1 MKERMTRIL
10 RYIGAAL
17 IFGLLVLAVLGI
29 GAHLGSQQH
38 IATQARSLGPTVSH
52 LERIGELA
60 SARIHVTDILMADG
74 EGFRGAWLIK
84 GDALLACDV
93 SRAKILNFNP
103 TARTATLRLPPLRVS
118 ARRSPR
124 VTNQPPPPQLHD
136 RKGRVAIGLTLA
148 ILSFP
153 LMASCD
159 RTPKRPAPTNPL
171 PNKPVSIKPSPPA
184 RPGRTI
190 IFQGLDNDFRGSTTV
205 LPDDRVIHHKEPP

>member
-29 GAHLGSQQH
+29 GAHLGSQQP

-93 SRAKILNFNP
+93 SRAKILNLNP
-103 TARTATLRLPPLRVS
+103 AARTATLRLPPLRVTS
-118 ARRSPR
+118 ARVDHTKTKTWSVEKKSWLPWTGGNQSVFRDAAMHHAQQLIEATASSSQHLEPSKAQAELLISR
-124 VTNQPPPPQLHD
+124 MYELMDWKVT
-136 RKGRVAIGLTLA
+136 V
-148 ILSFP
+148 
-153 LMASCD
+153 
-159 RTPKRPAPTNPL
+159 
-171 PNKPVSIKPSPPA
+171 
-184 RPGRTI
+184 
-190 IFQGLDNDFRGSTTV
+190 
-205 LPDDRVIHHKEPP
+205 EWE